1 VRFVKPSIKHK
12 LILIIMVTSGI
23 TLLLASVAFVT
34 QEFLTF
40 RANLAENLSTLAQV
54 VGMNSEGALAFDDR
68 LTAERHLSAFRAH
81 PGILYACIYR
91 PDGEVFATYRAPG
104 APADWTAPPVE
115 GTRHR
120 FTGEFLYLFQQIQ
133 VERQIIGTVFIQHDL
148 GEMRSQLR
156 NYMVIVLAIIVLGFL
171 VALMLSSLLQRIIS
185 APILDLAHTAR
196 AISIHKDY
204 SIRARKTS
212 EDEIGVLIDGFN
224 EMLHEIQSQERELK
238 EHREHLEDLVIDRT
252 AELQDANEALR
263 HAKEAAETANRAKS
277 EFLANMSHEIRTPM
291 NAVLGFTEILNSR
304 LENEELRGYLAS
316 IQSSGKSLLTLI
328 NDILD
333 LSKIEARKME
343 LQYEPVNLKKVFSEI
358 EEIFSMRIREKG
370 LQFFTEIDPDVPE
383 SLLMDEVRIRQIIFN
398 LMGNAVKFTHQ
409 GHIRLSAGKMDR
421 SEGKGGVDLVLA
433 VSDTGVGIPATSQ
446 EKVFEAFG
454 QQDGQSTKK
463 YGGTG
468 LGLTITKR
476 LVEMMGGEIRVE
488 SEVDVGSRF
497 EVVLP
502 GVARGTAPVKS
513 PPYAA
518 ADHESEDIRFE
529 PATILIVDDIKA
541 NRNLVRAFFPEAD
554 FRFVEAENG
563 ERAVL
568 AAQKD
573 RPDLILMDIR
583 MPVMDGCD
591 ATLRIRRDSATRDI
605 PIIAITAS
613 GMKSDQERI
622 MRCGFDGL
630 LTKPFQRSDLI
641 RRLSHFIPYR
651 PADEAED
658 AQPGGETEPGAGP
671 PAPSPET
678 CARARELAARL
689 ETEFRPLW
697 EKAQRTGFFDDIADF
712 GERIQ
717 ALGEEFHL
725 EAVRRYGA
733 DLGRQ
738 AASFDIERM
747 NRTLDGFPD
756 LVEQVRSL
764 ERDSEKESQNGGG
777 ETRSGDHP
785 DR

>member
-1 VRFVKPSIKHK
+1 VRFFRPSIKRK
-12 LILIIMVTSGI
+12 LILIIMLTSGV
-23 TLLLASVAFVT
+23 TLLMASVAFVT

-40 RANLAENLSTLAQV
+40 RLNLADNLSTLAQV

-91 PDGEVFATYRAPG
+91 PGGDVFATYRAPD
-104 APADWTAPPVE
+104 APEDWTPPPVE
-115 GTRHR
+115 SGSPR
-120 FTGEFLYLFQQIQ
+120 FDGQFLRLFKQIQ
-133 VERQIIGTVFIQHDL
+133 VDRQIIGTVFIQHDL
-148 GEMRSQLR
+148 GDMRAQLR
-156 NYMVIVLAIIVLGFL
+156 NYLAIVLAIIVLGFL
-171 VALMLSSLLQRIIS
+171 VALMLSSLLQRVIS

-224 EMLHEIQSQERELK
+224 EMLREIQSRERELK

-252 AELQDANEALR
+252 AELQETNEALR
-263 HAKEAAETANRAKS
+263 QAKESAETANRAKS

-291 NAVLGFTEILNSR
+291 NAVLGFAEILHGR
-304 LENEELRGYLAS
+304 IADEELRGYLAS
-316 IQSSGKSLLTLI
+316 IRSSGKSLLTLI

-343 LQYEPVNLKKVFSEI
+343 LQYEPVNLKKVFAEI
-358 EEIFSMRIREKG
+358 GEIFTLKIRDKG
-370 LQFFTEIDPDVPE
+370 LELFAEIAEDVPE
-383 SLLMDEVRIRQIIFN
+383 SLLLDEVRIRQIIFN
-398 LMGNAVKFTHQ
+398 LMGNAVKFTDA
-409 GHIRLSAGKMDR
+409 GHIRLSARKEDR
-421 SEGKGGVDLVLA
+421 PEAKGTVDLTLA
-433 VSDTGVGIPATSQ
+433 VEDTGVGIPAASR
-446 EKVFEAFG
+446 EKIFEAFG

-468 LGLTITKR
+468 LGLTITRR
-476 LVEMMGGEIRVE
+476 LVEMMNGEIRVD
-488 SEVDVGSRF
+488 SEPGAGSRF
-497 EVVLP
+497 EIRLP

-513 PPYAA
+513 PAYVAPEN
-518 ADHESEDIRFE
+518 DSDDIAFE
-529 PATILIVDDIKA
+529 PATILVVDDIKA
-541 NRNLVRAFFPEAD
+541 NRHLIRAFFPESD

-563 ERAVL
+563 EQAVVV
-568 AAQKD
+568 ARKE

-591 ATLRIRRDSATRDI
+591 ATLRIRQDPDLRNI

-613 GMKSDQERI
+613 GMKTDQERI
-622 MRCGFDGL
+622 MGCGFDGL
-630 LTKPFQRSDLI
+630 LTKPFQRADLV

-651 PADEAED
+651 QTGEAAEGENGEGDPGDAGADLPALSPPPPEARD
-658 AQPGGETEPGAGP
+658 RL
-671 PAPSPET
+671 PE
-678 CARARELAARL
+678 LLDRL

-712 GERIQ
+712 GERIRK
-717 ALGEEFHL
+717 LGETFQL

-733 DLGRQ
+733 DLGAR

-756 LVEQVRSL
+756 LVERVRFL
-764 ERDSEKESQNGGG
+764 ENEIAKES
-777 ETRSGDHP
+777 EDH

>member
-1 VRFVKPSIKHK
+1 LRFIKPSIKHK
-12 LILIIMVTSGI
+12 LILIIMLTSGI

-40 RANLAENLSTLAQV
+40 RTNLTENLSTLAQV

-81 PGILYACIYR
+81 PGIFYACIYR
-91 PDGEVFATYRAPG
+91 PDGEVFAAYRAPG
-104 APADWTAPPVE
+104 APENWEPPEVE
-115 GTRHR
+115 GPGHR
-120 FTGEFLYLFQQIQ
+120 FERTFLYLFQRIQ
-133 VERQIIGTVFIQHDL
+133 VDRQIIGTVFIQHDL
-148 GEMRSQLR
+148 GDMRAQLR
-156 NYMVIVLAIIVLGFL
+156 NYMAIVLAIIVLGFL
-171 VALMLSSLLQRIIS
+171 VALMLSSVLQRIIS

-204 SIRARKTS
+204 SIRARKAS
-212 EDEIGVLIDGFN
+212 DDEIGLLIDGFN
-224 EMLHEIQSQERELK
+224 EMLREIQSQERELK
-238 EHREHLEDLVIDRT
+238 AHREHLEDLVIDRT

-263 HAKEAAETANRAKS
+263 QAKETAETANRAKS

-291 NAVLGFTEILNSR
+291 NAVLGFTEILHGR
-304 LENEELRGYLAS
+304 LKDEELRGYLSS
-316 IQSSGKSLLTLI
+316 IRSSGKSLLTLI

-343 LQYEPVNLKKVFSEI
+343 LQYEPVNLEKVFEEI
-358 EEIFSMRIREKG
+358 GEIFSLRLKEKG
-370 LQFFTEIDPDVPE
+370 LDFFTEIDPDVPE

-398 LMGNAVKFTHQ
+398 LMGNAVKFTHG
-409 GHIRLSAGKMDR
+409 GHIRLSARKVERAESKGK
-421 SEGKGGVDLVLA
+421 VDLVLA
-433 VSDTGVGIPATSQ
+433 VEDTGIGIPPSSQ
-446 EKVFEAFG
+446 EKIFEAFG

-488 SEVDVGSRF
+488 SEVDVGTGF
-497 EVVLP
+497 EIVLP
-502 GVARGTAPVKS
+502 GVARGTAQVKS
-513 PPYAA
+513 TPYVAPENEA
-518 ADHESEDIRFE
+518 EDIEFE
-529 PATILIVDDIKA
+529 PATILVVDDIKA
-541 NRNLVRAFFPEAD
+541 NRNLVRAFFPVAD
-554 FRFVEAENG
+554 FRFLEAENG
-563 ERAVL
+563 EQAVI
-568 AAQKD
+568 AAQKE

-591 ATLRIRRDSATRDI
+591 ATQRIRRDPAVRDI

-622 MRCGFDGL
+622 MGCGFDGL
-630 LTKPFQRSDLI
+630 LTKPFQRADLV

-651 PADEAED
+651 RRRGVEGDEDGTDADL
-658 AQPGGETEPGAGP
+658 P
-671 PAPSPET
+671 PLTPPPPES
-678 CARARELAARL
+678 CDRVPELIARL
-689 ETEFRPLW
+689 DAEFRPLW
-697 EKAQRTGFFDDIADF
+697 ERAQRTGFFDDIADF
-712 GERIQ
+712 GERIE

-733 DLGRQ
+733 DLGKQ
-738 AASFDIERM
+738 AANFDIERM

-764 ERDSEKESQNGGG
+764 ERDTEKETEHG
-777 ETRSGDHP
+777 
-785 DR
+785 